1 MNQKPPL
8 LPEILPIF
16 PLARVLLLPSGTL
29 PLNIFEPRYLN
40 MVADTLSGNGDGD
53 GLIGM
58 VQPRLPE
65 AASRAGSVGDH
76 EAVYKTGCA
85 GRIVDFSETKDGPG
99 GRRILVSLHGLI
111 RFNIAAEL
119 AIENGYRRV
128 KPDFSPFLHD
138 LENQPG
144 DEEAKGAGRDSGR
157 ERAQTAL
164 KAFLS
169 ARNIETDWGEIG
181 DWSLLELVTTISMT
195 GSFGAG
201 EKQALLECAGVDE
214 RVDLLVALMEMAVL
228 GGDNAGT
235 GDRTVPV
242 RH

>member
-8 LPEILPIF
+8 LPETLPIF
-16 PLARVLLLPSGTL
+16 PLARVLLLPSGNL

-40 MVADTLSGNGDGD
+40 MIADTLGGNGDGD

-65 AASRAGSVGDH
+65 AASRAGSVGDN
-76 EAVYKTGCA
+76 EAVYQTGCA
-85 GRIVDFSETKDGPG
+85 GRITNSSETKDVPG
-99 GRRILVSLHGLI
+99 GRRILISLHGLI

-119 AIENGYRRV
+119 PIEKGYRRIR
-128 KPDFSPFLHD
+128 PDFSPFLHD
-138 LENQPG
+138 LENQPE
-144 DEEAKGAGRDSGR
+144 DEETKGSGR
-157 ERAQTAL
+157 ERVQTAL

-169 ARNIETDWGEIG
+169 AKNIETDWDEIR

-195 GSFGAG
+195 GPFGAG
-201 EKQALLECAGVDE
+201 EKQALLECARVGE
-214 RVDLLVALMEMAVL
+214 RAELLIALMEMPVS
-228 GGDNAGT
+228 GS
-235 GDRTVPV
+235 V